1 MRKEYE
7 SPEFEIERITF
18 SADLLTV
25 SVGEIGK
32 SSGFIEEPD
41 DEMVEEQP

>member
-25 SVGEIGK
+25 SEGEIGK
-32 SSGFIEEPD
+32 SSGFIEDPD
-41 DEMVEEQP
+41 PDMEVEE